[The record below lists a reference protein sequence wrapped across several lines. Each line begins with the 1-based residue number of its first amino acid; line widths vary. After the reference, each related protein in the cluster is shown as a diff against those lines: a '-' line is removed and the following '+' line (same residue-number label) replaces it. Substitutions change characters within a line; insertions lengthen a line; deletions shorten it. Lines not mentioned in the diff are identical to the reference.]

1 MKRLVNTVALAAA
14 AASVSAAPN
23 ATVTGT
29 MTINGAKVE
38 LRHAAAQAYTRPPGV
53 TPGVYV
59 VALTDRPLPEGAL
72 DGADGAAVRRLA
84 YEKKVRGLMLLVDAA
99 DTAAAVAVTLD
110 AFGTKNL
117 KASIIKFGSPDW
129 DDLADFKVAGG
140 RISAKVVREW
150 PNGEPKYR
158 LAFDVPLTPEPGV
171 VRDVQGKEAVRAS
184 PVWQAANAQV
194 ALMLKA
200 TPKSIQ
206 TLQAGY
212 GPTARLQNEV
222 ALEHLVDDK
231 GFVDMSRKRGAE
243 LKAVLDSATRVV
255 ERGRWATIVPADPK
269 EKAIEMAS
277 DGAGKWLFGQ

>member
-1 MKRLVNTVALAAA
+1 MKRLVHTVALAAA
-14 AASVSAAPN
+14 AATVSAAPP
-23 ATVTGT
+23 ATVSGT

-38 LRHAAAQAYTRPPGV
+38 LRHAAAQVYSRPPGGA
-53 TPGVYV
+53 PGVYV

-72 DGADGAAVRRLA
+72 DGPEGAGVRRLA
-84 YEKKVRGLMLLVDAA
+84 YEKKVRGLMLLIDAA
-99 DTAAAVAVTLD
+99 DTAAATAVTLD

-117 KASIIKFGSPDW
+117 KASIIRFGEPDW

-150 PNGEPKYR
+150 PNSEPRYR
-158 LAFDVPLTPEPGV
+158 LAFDVPLAPEPAV
-171 VRDVQGKEAVRAS
+171 ASDVQGKDAVRAS

-200 TPKSIQ
+200 TPKSIKAI
-206 TLQAGY
+206 QAGY

-222 ALEHLVDDK
+222 ALTHLVDDK
-231 GFVDMSRKRGAE
+231 HFVDMSRKRAAE

-269 EKAIEMAS
+269 EKAIEMAP
-277 DGAGKWLFGQ
+277 DGTGKWLFGQ